1 MSGGGG
7 DGGEKGRATHGLDPL
22 DFRPTGLRLEWGHEH
37 SPDAFEVF
45 ALAVSRD
52 GTTVAA
58 GGASPNE
65 PGTAQVRVWHLL
77 GRAKADAERARDAML
92 GGSSSFDAGEAASP
106 SRRHRTEKI
115 ACLRAENAVGALSVA
130 LDAEGASVFAGMA
143 DGTLWGW
150 DVKTGALLF
159 GASRAESETRED
171 SGTHPALARL
181 PRRRRPPRNPFA
193 SAFASARHAVAPDRR
208 PIRRLLAFSASLA
221 RLPDGDPVPN
231 ETHAAGKT
239 FLVGVVGAHAVFPVW
254 DGATGRAPGWDANVA
269 GSFKDDPLFDEDG
282 VCHVAMHPDGSR
294 MYSTTVNAKALRAWD
309 LRRGDAAAGTG
320 TGGDVPG
327 RPAWQSPKLA
337 VRDVYLAGLAA
348 LPRPPSRRTRDGSA
362 STPSSPAPLLLA
374 TCAAS
379 MMQGT
384 SFAEPN
390 TPLRVVLVDAAD
402 GREVRRFPVEGATGR
417 NRFIDCSSLTSGG
430 GGTLLF
436 LAHKDGTVWVLG
448 ASNGALVAEV
458 HAHASGPG
466 TSGHHRLLPACV
478 ARAADGEFLYV
489 ATTDGACVH
498 QFSVGVPLVWTRE
511 THKRFPNAFKAA
523 ARELALSAFAAN
535 ARGVC
540 PRGGKKTDWS
550 GSGAAANPGDDVDV
564 ASAPS
569 ARGESFASGSTRTPA
584 LWGEG
589 FARLVS
595 VEPAILELVVA
606 RVAHLAHGCDVG
618 DGV

>member
-1 MSGGGG
+1 M
-7 DGGEKGRATHGLDPL
+7 
-22 DFRPTGLRLEWGHEH
+22 
-37 SPDAFEVF
+37 F

-65 PGTAQVRVWHLL
+65 PGTAHVRVWRLL
-77 GRAKADAERARDAML
+77 RDAKAGVEHARDARL
-92 GGSSSFDAGEAASP
+92 EASTSFDAGEAAPP
-106 SRRHRTEKI
+106 SRRNRSAI
-115 ACLRAENAVGALSVA
+115 VAWLRAENAVGALSVA
-130 LDAEGASVFAGMA
+130 LDAAGSSVFAGMA

-150 DVKTGALLF
+150 DVATGALRF
-159 GASRAESETRED
+159 GASRRAAESRED

-181 PRRRRPPRNPFA
+181 PRRRRPRRNPFA
-193 SAFASARHAVAPDRR
+193 SAFAAERAAGAPEPR
-208 PIRRLLAFSASLA
+208 PIRRLLSF
-221 RLPDGDPVPN
+221 RVVPRDGDGPWSP
-231 ETHAAGKT
+231 AASPGT
-239 FLVGVVGAHAVFPVW
+239 FLVGAVGAHGVFPVW
-254 DGATGRAPGWDANVA
+254 DGATGEAPGWDAGVP
-269 GSFKDDPLFDEDG
+269 GSFRDDPAFDEDG

-294 MYSTTVNAKALRAWD
+294 MYSTTVDAKALRAWD
-309 LRRGDAAAGTG
+309 LRRGDDAAGPTG
-320 TGGDVPG
+320 TGGEVSG
-327 RPAWQSPKLA
+327 RRAWQSPKLA

-348 LPRPPSRRTRDGSA
+348 LPRPPSRRGSKDA
-362 STPSSPAPLLLA
+362 NTGAQAHSPAPLLLA

-390 TPLRVVLVDAAD
+390 TPLRVVLVDAED

-417 NRFIDCSSLTSGG
+417 NRFVDCASLTSGG

-436 LAHKDGTVWVLG
+436 LAHRDGTVWVLG
-448 ASNGALVAEV
+448 ASNGARVAEV

-478 ARAADGEFLYV
+478 ARAAHGEFLYV

-498 QFSVGVPLVWTRE
+498 QLSVGAPATWTRA
-511 THKRFPNAFKAA
+511 THARFPRAFKAA
-523 ARELALSAFAAN
+523 ARALALSAHAAT
-535 ARGVC
+535 ARRPESG
-540 PRGGKKTDWS
+540 PGKKKGGETRADWS
-550 GSGAAANPGDDVDV
+550 GTGAAADPGSDVDV
-564 ASAPS
+564 AAAPN

-606 RVAHLAHGCDVG
+606 RMARLAHGCEVG
-618 DGV
+618 EGL